1 MRKHICIL
9 LGSGWFLKTSNLRS
23 RLTQKLLRVSK
34 NSEVPME
41 IKNKQTKT
49 AQKGCCHIPSP
60 LKDSIYRPWKL
71 TVIIFIKHEE
81 KILAFLPAHFFLA
94 CVWTWCLEVEQA
106 FYDNHTWG
114 KGQKFC
120 RNVRSDITE
129 LQDHISSHLPLD
141 FLLCGKINP
150 YQLKPLF
157 GFPEPTSESIPS
169 RHGNRKIHT
178 TKYTQEYTFKKMWKI
193 YF

>member
-94 CVWTWCLEVEQA
+94 CVWTWCLEVQHFMITILE
-106 FYDNHTWG
+106 G
-114 KGQKFC
+114 KAKNSAGMLGLTSLSY
-120 RNVRSDITE
+120 RT
-129 LQDHISSHLPLD
+129 ISAATYL
-141 FLLCGKINP
+141 
-150 YQLKPLF
+150 
-157 GFPEPTSESIPS
+157 
-169 RHGNRKIHT
+169 
-178 TKYTQEYTFKKMWKI
+178 
-193 YF
+193 